1 MLVGCNTLLLP
12 AGWCR
17 SEVVREVAGAT
28 QPARHAGPPS
38 PVSRFETPRRA
49 APYTRT
55 RRERHPPCCRLA
67 AKQACDCD
75 SLPHPRGGCN
85 GGNGEGGAR
94 RRGPG
99 RDNARLDFDMG
110 PAHLIY
116 QSFKLVPWS
125 RAAPALRA
133 RVALSAA
140 NQAEAAPR
148 SIDYLRKHGRCARP
162 IEGTRI
168 RSTGLTPRKNR

>member
-1 MLVGCNTLLLP
+1 MSVGCNTLLLP
-12 AGWCR
+12 ADRRPVR
-17 SEVVREVAGAT
+17 SRSRRNRCNAPDLQVRTLGSKHPGT
-28 QPARHAGPPS
+28 
-38 PVSRFETPRRA
+38 A

-148 SIDYLRKHGRCARP
+148 STDYLRKHGRCARP
-162 IEGTRI
+162 IKGRVFA
-168 RSTGLTPRKNR
+168 RPA